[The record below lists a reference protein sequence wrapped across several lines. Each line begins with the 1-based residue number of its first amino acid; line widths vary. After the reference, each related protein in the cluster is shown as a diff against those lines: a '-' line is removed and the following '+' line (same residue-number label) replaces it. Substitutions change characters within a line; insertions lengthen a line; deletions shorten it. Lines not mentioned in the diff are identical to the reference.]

1 LFWYIEPVFNP
12 VAAFRW
18 GYLIDLLVPVAIGGL
33 WLATFFHNLR
43 TRPLLPV
50 YDLHA
55 QEFLDYAGVAHE

>member
-1 LFWYIEPVFNP
+1 
-12 VAAFRW
+12 VASFRW